1 MLINTWSEV
10 SRKKTA
16 EESISERETQRERD
30 RERETDECQDLET
43 TQQSVDQKQKWMESR
58 SMCDYGYDYEWLS
71 PEAGDAGGSYKKCK

>member
-1 MLINTWSEV
+1 MVWSKQEKD
-10 SRKKTA
+10 SRG
-16 EESISERETQRERD
+16 EHFWERDTEGERD